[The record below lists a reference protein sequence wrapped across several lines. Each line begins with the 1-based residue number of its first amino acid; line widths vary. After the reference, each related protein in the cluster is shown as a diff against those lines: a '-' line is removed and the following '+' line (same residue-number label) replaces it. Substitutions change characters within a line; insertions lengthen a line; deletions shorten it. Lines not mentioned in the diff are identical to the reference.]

1 MSTKTLTANFGRSK
15 RNYFFPSEE
24 YIGEEEIISQK
35 QKNTLTSLIYQNIQ
49 EESDRESRLAELDSL
64 TVREAEESILEFLM
78 ARWK

>member
-1 MSTKTLTANFGRSK
+1 MITKTLTANFGRPR

-24 YIGEEEIISQK
+24 YMGEEEIISQK

-49 EESDRESRLAELDSL
+49 EEVDRENRLAELDSL
-64 TVREAEESILEFLM
+64 TVREAEEAILEFLM